1 MITKKLAI
9 LTLTILLLAPNI
21 ASAKSD
27 GMQIF
32 RITAYS
38 YSEGYGENY
47 QTASGELPIP
57 YRTVAVD
64 PSIIKLGT
72 VLYIE
77 GIGEVV
83 ATDTGGAV
91 KGNVIDLHI
100 GYDETENFG
109 VKHRKVKVVD

>member
-1 MITKKLAI
+1 MRNIAI
-9 LTLTILLLAPNI
+9 LALTISLLLPATVM
-21 ASAKSD
+21 AKSD
-27 GMQIF
+27 GMEIF
-32 RITAYS
+32 KITAYS

-57 YRTVAVD
+57 YRTVVVD